1 MLSVQ
6 NLSSS
11 YDKKSNIINDISL
24 TLNNGLIGIVLGKN
38 GAGKSTLFKTILNMM
53 KFKNGE
59 IILNDVSIN
68 TLSSK
73 ERAKKISYV
82 PQDIKFGELS
92 VYDTILSGR
101 ISSFNYVATKED
113 KEKVMHI
120 IHDMHLENIMLK
132 NVTSLS
138 GGEKQKVAIARAL
151 VQEPELIIFD
161 EPTGNL
167 DINNEHLIL
176 KEARKI
182 VKDKN
187 IMILIAIHDLNLALN
202 YGDKFFFLKEG
213 KLISE
218 RLSSEIDEEIIKKTF
233 DIDVEIKSIDNQ
245 KIILA
250 KLD

>member
-1 MLSVQ
+1 MLSIQ

-24 TLNNGLIGIVLGKN
+24 TLNDGLIGIVLGKN
-38 GAGKSTLFKTILNMM
+38 GAGKSTLFKTILNLM

-59 IILNDVSIN
+59 IILNDISIN

-82 PQDIKFGELS
+82 PQDIKFSELN

-101 ISSFNYVATKED
+101 ISSFNYIATKKD
-113 KEKVMHI
+113 KEKVMQI

-132 NVTSLS
+132 NVTCLS

-176 KEARKI
+176 KEAKRI

-233 DIDVEIKSIDNQ
+233 DIDVEIKDIDKQ
-245 KIILA
+245 KIILTR
-250 KLD
+250 LD

>member
-24 TLNNGLIGIVLGKN
+24 TLNDGLIGIVLGKN
-38 GAGKSTLFKTILNMM
+38 GAGKSTLFKTILNLM

-82 PQDIKFGELS
+82 PQDIKFGGLS

-101 ISSFNYVATKED
+101 ISSFNYITTKED
-113 KEKVMHI
+113 KEKVMQI

-132 NVTSLS
+132 NVTCLS

-176 KEARKI
+176 KEAKRI

-218 RLSSEIDEEIIKKTF
+218 RLSSEIDEKIIKKTF
-233 DIDVEIKSIDNQ
+233 DIDVEIKSINSQ